1 MKYAAGETVAQ
12 TGFECMDYSTHEI
25 EQFLDAVA
33 SSRVAPAGGSAAAL
47 TGAFGAALAEMAAH
61 HTLANHG
68 ETTAGN
74 LKIAKERLSQQR
86 TVLLTL
92 AGEDAQAIDALF
104 ADGAGE
110 PDQATVSRATGI
122 PLSIAEACVEI
133 LEKSLDIAERVDD
146 NVRQDL
152 HTALYLTVGAAS
164 AAIRTV
170 EPNLDLLQDDD
181 VRLELE
187 KRAET
192 TTERLST
199 AIDRMAER
207 TDVEFF
213 D

>member
-1 MKYAAGETVAQ
+1 MA
-12 TGFECMDYSTHEI
+12 YSTHEVG
-25 EQFLDAVA
+25 QFLDAIA

-61 HTLANHG
+61 HTRAKHG
-68 ETTAGN
+68 ETAAGS
-74 LKIAKERLSQQR
+74 LRIAQERLFQQR

-92 AGEDAQAIDALF
+92 ADEDAEAIDALF

-110 PDQATVSRATGI
+110 PDQAAVSRATGI
-122 PLSIAEACVEI
+122 PLSIAEACVEV
-133 LEKSLDIAERVDD
+133 LEEALDIAEQVDD

-152 HTALYLTVGAAS
+152 DTALSLTVGAAW

-170 EPNLDLLQDDD
+170 EPNLDLLEDDD

-187 KRAET
+187 KRVDT
-192 TTERLST
+192 TTERLSNT
-199 AIDRMAER
+199 MDRMAE
-207 TDVEFF
+207 TTGGELF